1 MSDPDLPA
9 AQILVTAEVGA
20 ERSRL
25 IAEGFRSL
33 GLTVRIRTVPT
44 RRGPDEMQWLML
56 ATLPLQAVLSGLGA
70 MVAEDIAQTLK
81 RLVGR
86 LSWSRGAKADPQ
98 VLILQDAGT
107 GLQVVLEPDLPGH
120 AYTALVMLD
129 LSEFEQGPV
138 HYDVKRRRWRSELDE
153 WGRRHSDEQWRHCDR
168 QQRHWGRTEP
178 P

>member
-1 MSDPDLPA
+1 MSDPDLPT
-9 AQILVTAEVGA
+9 AQILVAAEIGA
-20 ERSRL
+20 QRRQV
-25 IAEGFRSL
+25 IADAFRAL
-33 GLTVRIRTVPT
+33 GLAVRIRTVPA

-70 MVAEDIAQTLK
+70 VLAEDVAQTLK

-86 LSWSRGAKADPQ
+86 LSRNRGGTSDAQ

-153 WGRRHSDEQWRHCDR
+153 WRHCDKQRR
-168 QQRHWGRTEP
+168 QWGGTEP